1 MGSRRRLFPLLGST
15 KPPLPLLLQQL
26 TSSGVPYTT
35 AAATMVESVQD
46 RKAEVRKRL
55 EEEAAAARDKK
66 KKKGFMTPERK
77 KKLRMLLRK
86 KAAEELKREQEMKAE
101 ERRKVI
107 NERCGQPIN
116 LDGANEEK
124 LRDIIKQYH
133 ERLYMCES
141 QKWDLE
147 YEVRRAD
154 YEINELF
161 GKVNDLRGK
170 FIKPTLKKV
179 ARFENKFA
187 KLQKTAVEFNFKNQL
202 KSAKEAEKEAAAA
215 KAAAAA
221 AGGAPPPPEVKVEEP
236 QAPAPEQPQAPA
248 PEVVIEEPPPAPAP
262 EVNVEEAPAS

>member
-1 MGSRRRLFPLLGST
+1 MGSRRRLLLSIGST
-15 KPPLPLLLQQL
+15 KPPLP
-26 TSSGVPYTT
+26 SSGVPYTT
-35 AAATMVESVQD
+35 TAAMVESVQD

-202 KSAKEAEKEAAAA
+202 KSAKEAEK
-215 KAAAAA
+215 
-221 AGGAPPPPEVKVEEP
+221 VEE
-236 QAPAPEQPQAPA
+236 PQAPA

-262 EVNVEEAPAS
+262 EVNVGEVPAS

>member
-1 MGSRRRLFPLLGST
+1 MG
-15 KPPLPLLLQQL
+15 
-26 TSSGVPYTT
+26 
-35 AAATMVESVQD
+35 
-46 RKAEVRKRL
+46 
-55 EEEAAAARDKK
+55 
-66 KKKGFMTPERK
+66 
-77 KKLRMLLRK
+77 MLLRK

-202 KSAKEAEKEAAAA
+202 KSAKEAEKEAAA
-215 KAAAAA
+215 KAAAE
-221 AGGAPPPPEVKVEEP
+221 AGGAAPAPAAGAPAPEVKVDGPPAPAVVIDEP
-236 QAPAPEQPQAPA
+236 QAPATDAPA
-248 PEVVIEEPPPAPAP
+248 PEVTIQEPPP
-262 EVNVEEAPAS
+262 EVPAS

>member
-1 MGSRRRLFPLLGST
+1 MG
-15 KPPLPLLLQQL
+15 
-26 TSSGVPYTT
+26 
-35 AAATMVESVQD
+35 
-46 RKAEVRKRL
+46 
-55 EEEAAAARDKK
+55 
-66 KKKGFMTPERK
+66 
-77 KKLRMLLRK
+77 MLLRK

-202 KSAKEAEKEAAAA
+202 KSAKEAEKEAQAA
-215 KAAAAA
+215 KAAADAAA
-221 AGGAPPPPEVKVEEP
+221 AGAPAAATGAPPPPEVKVDEP
-236 QAPAPEQPQAPA
+236 AAAPEAQAAPA

-262 EVNVEEAPAS
+262 EVNVEEV

>member
-1 MGSRRRLFPLLGST
+1 MG
-15 KPPLPLLLQQL
+15 
-26 TSSGVPYTT
+26 
-35 AAATMVESVQD
+35 
-46 RKAEVRKRL
+46 
-55 EEEAAAARDKK
+55 
-66 KKKGFMTPERK
+66 
-77 KKLRMLLRK
+77 MLLRK

-202 KSAKEAEKEAAAA
+202 KSAKEAEKEAAA
-215 KAAAAA
+215 KAAAE
-221 AGGAPPPPEVKVEEP
+221 AGGAPAPAAGAPAPEVKVDGPPAPAVVIDEP
-236 QAPAPEQPQAPA
+236 QAPATDAPA
-248 PEVVIEEPPPAPAP
+248 PEVTVQEPPP
-262 EVNVEEAPAS
+262 EVPAS

>member
-1 MGSRRRLFPLLGST
+1 MG
-15 KPPLPLLLQQL
+15 
-26 TSSGVPYTT
+26 
-35 AAATMVESVQD
+35 
-46 RKAEVRKRL
+46 
-55 EEEAAAARDKK
+55 
-66 KKKGFMTPERK
+66 
-77 KKLRMLLRK
+77 MLLRK

-154 YEINELF
+154 YEMGELF

-202 KSAKEAEKEAAAA
+202 KSAKEAEKEAAA
-215 KAAAAA
+215 KAAAE
-221 AGGAPPPPEVKVEEP
+221 AGGAAPAPAAGAPAPEVKVDGPPAPAVVIDEP
-236 QAPAPEQPQAPA
+236 QAPATDAPA
-248 PEVVIEEPPPAPAP
+248 PEVTVQEPPP
-262 EVNVEEAPAS
+262 EVPAS

>member
-1 MGSRRRLFPLLGST
+1 MGEPES
-15 KPPLPLLLQQL
+15 
-26 TSSGVPYTT
+26 
-35 AAATMVESVQD
+35 SVQD

-55 EEEAAAARDKK
+55 EAEAAEARDKK

-107 NERCGQPIN
+107 NERCGQPQN
-116 LDGANEEK
+116 LDGANEDK

-133 ERLYMCES
+133 ERLFLCES

-202 KSAKEAEKEAAAA
+202 KSAKEAEKAAAS
-215 KAAAAA
+215 AAAPPPA
-221 AGGAPPPPEVKVEEP
+221 AGPPADNPPPPEVTVEEVP
-236 QAPAPEQPQAPA
+236 PP
-248 PEVVIEEPPPAPAP
+248 PEVM
-262 EVNVEEAPAS
+262 VEEVPAS